1 MKLNNSFIQSLA
13 ILVMLAELPEGS
25 ALKSQE
31 ISKRMEVSPT
41 YLLKIAKKLKDAGL
55 INSSASKNGGY
66 TIKKDIREIS
76 FLEVFEAVDENTT
89 FLDKLDL
96 NPIHNMFLS
105 EALVKEKELVVKQ
118 ILLAAEAEYKQA
130 LAKHFVDEI
139 APKDH
144 TGKTLEIDWKQIIS
158 AN

>member
-1 MKLNNSFIQSLA
+1 VKLNNSFIQSLA
-13 ILVMLAELPEGS
+13 ILVMLAELPQGT

-31 ISKRMEVSPT
+31 ISQRMDVSPT

-66 TIKKDIREIS
+66 TIKKDIRTIS
-76 FLEVFEAVDENTT
+76 FLEVFEAVEENDT

-105 EALVKEKELVVKQ
+105 EKIVHEQELVVKN
-118 ILLAAEAEYKQA
+118 ILLAAEAEYKQT
-130 LAKHFVDEI
+130 LAQHFVDEI
-139 APKDH
+139 APKDAS
-144 TGKTLEIDWKQIIS
+144 GKTLEINWKQIIS
-158 AN
+158 EK